1 MVSGID
7 PLTDMPNRSAFF
19 DKLDD
24 LVRHAESPFCLMY
37 VDIDGFKHLNDTMGH
52 VKGDYL
58 IQQLGHRIS
67 SAVINRQATVAR
79 IGGDEFAIIIDQLYD
94 TTEIIETA
102 NYILHRVLEPI
113 PMDGDHLEV
122 TASIGIAI
130 FPHDAYSVTDL
141 VRYAD
146 MSLYEAKINGKNR
159 YEFFNLQMSDN
170 FQERRFIEQNLRYC
184 LENEPETFHVYYQ
197 PKIDITEKR
206 VVGMEALVRWY
217 FNGEMIPP
225 GKFIPVAED
234 SGMVDAIGQLVLRKA
249 CEFAKV
255 LSGHGIDLKLAVN
268 VAPQQFV
275 HNSLER
281 NVRDVLLETGISPA
295 NLELEIT
302 ESSFMSNQHNA
313 ITVLRHLR
321 KLGVTIAID
330 DFGTGWSSLAYL
342 SEFPLDV
349 LKIDKSFVD
358 KVLSGNTKL
367 VEAIISIAKSLDL
380 EIVAEGVETEAQIDF
395 MRQHNVRI
403 VQGYY
408 FARPMPADD
417 FLEFVR
423 EFK

>member
-1 MVSGID
+1 
-7 PLTDMPNRSAFF
+7 
-19 DKLDD
+19 
-24 LVRHAESPFCLMY
+24 
-37 VDIDGFKHLNDTMGH
+37 
-52 VKGDYL
+52 
-58 IQQLGHRIS
+58 
-67 SAVINRQATVAR
+67 
-79 IGGDEFAIIIDQLYD
+79 
-94 TTEIIETA
+94 
-102 NYILHRVLEPI
+102 
-113 PMDGDHLEV
+113 
-122 TASIGIAI
+122 
-130 FPHDAYSVTDL
+130 
-141 VRYAD
+141 
-146 MSLYEAKINGKNR
+146 
-159 YEFFNLQMSDN
+159 
-170 FQERRFIEQNLRYC
+170 
-184 LENEPETFHVYYQ
+184 
-197 PKIDITEKR
+197 
-206 VVGMEALVRWY
+206 
-217 FNGEMIPP
+217 MIPP